1 MQIQDGCLPSS
12 DGSVGRFWLQR
23 FVETRSSRRRLETGE
38 EEKNHGFLFLSN
50 HSFCST
56 TTTSQGGNEVITQQ
70 EVQTKLFCFL
80 LTFKPSVF
88 S

>member
-23 FVETRSSRRRLETGE
+23 FAETRSSRRRLETE
-38 EEKNHGFLFLSN
+38 EEQKYHFFLFLSN
-50 HSFCST
+50 HSFCLT
-56 TTTSQGGNEVITQQ
+56 TTTSQGGNEVITKQ

-80 LTFKPSVF
+80 LTFEPSAF

>member
-12 DGSVGRFWLQR
+12 DGGVGRFWLQR
-23 FVETRSSRRRLETGE
+23 FVETRSLRRRLETGE
-38 EEKNHGFLFLSN
+38 EEKNRG
-50 HSFCST
+50 FCST
-56 TTTSQGGNEVITQQ
+56 TTTSRGGNEVRTQQ

-80 LTFKPSVF
+80 LTFEPPAF